1 MISLK
6 NNSLHLVRVCLPI
19 SKAMRAHSVWGLD
32 NSWTRLLNRGSR
44 RCLSEWCSSNYLR
57 WGNSP
62 DTVTLLSIKHTSR
75 TIIEW
80 WWSGPLLVTNNCR
93 SSPRGLSTFTMPS
106 ASDISPTS
114 NVISVSGVSSRFS
127 AHQDCHNSRLL
138 FQIAFEHII
147 QTVPSGWHVHY
158 ELVRQKLSQSVF
170 RGWNCSRFSAPMKE
184 GCQLFAPARPSK
196 RLARGTC
203 GPPLAS

>member
-44 RCLSEWCSSNYLR
+44 DVFRNGALQTTFDGGIPLTRWHSS
-57 WGNSP
+57 
-62 DTVTLLSIKHTSR
+62 
-75 TIIEW
+75 
-80 WWSGPLLVTNNCR
+80 R
-93 SSPRGLSTFTMPS
+93 SSTQATQSSSGDGVGRFLSQTTVVAVLGGLSTFTMPS

-158 ELVRQKLSQSVF
+158 ELVRQKVSQSVF

-203 GPPLAS
+203 GPPLGS